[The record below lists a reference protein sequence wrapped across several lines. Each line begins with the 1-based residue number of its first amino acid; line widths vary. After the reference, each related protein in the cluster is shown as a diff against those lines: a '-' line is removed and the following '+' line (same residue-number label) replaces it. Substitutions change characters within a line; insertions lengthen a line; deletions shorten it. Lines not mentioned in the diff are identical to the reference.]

1 MKRNI
6 DNYIK
11 FLLPLVILIIWFLG
25 TSIGKIPETSL
36 PKIGTVI
43 NTFKEMI
50 KSGQLYSDL
59 GISIRRV
66 ITGYVISG
74 ILGITLGVIMGMSR
88 KAKKTFQFTLT
99 SMRQIPMIA
108 WIPLI
113 ILWTGIGEISKI
125 TVILFAATFPII
137 VNTINGIESTPEAF
151 LEVAEIYKLNRWD
164 TFFKVYLPS
173 ALPNIFTGL
182 RLGLS
187 TSWMAVVASE
197 LIASSSGIGYRLND
211 ARSLMKSDIVIVC
224 MIVIGIVGVLMDKMI
239 VLAAEISTDWKN

>member
-1 MKRNI
+1 MKRNM

-11 FLLPLVILIIWFLG
+11 FLLPLIILIIWFLG
-25 TSIGKIPETSL
+25 TNIGKIPETAL
-36 PKIGTVI
+36 PKLGTVI
-43 NTFKEMI
+43 ITFKEMI

-59 GISIRRV
+59 GISMRRV
-66 ITGYVISG
+66 IAGYVISS
-74 ILGITLGVIMGMSR
+74 ILGVTLGVIMGISR
-88 KAKKTFQFTLT
+88 RAKKTFQFTLT

-113 ILWTGIGEISKI
+113 ILWTGIGEVSKI
-125 TVILFAATFPII
+125 TVILFAATFPIV
-137 VNTINGIESTPEAF
+137 VNTVNGIESTPEAF

-187 TSWMAVVASE
+187 TSWMVVVASE

>member
-1 MKRNI
+1 
-6 DNYIK
+6 
-11 FLLPLVILIIWFLG
+11 
-25 TSIGKIPETSL
+25 
-36 PKIGTVI
+36 
-43 NTFKEMI
+43 
-50 KSGQLYSDL
+50 
-59 GISIRRV
+59 
-66 ITGYVISG
+66 
-74 ILGITLGVIMGMSR
+74 
-88 KAKKTFQFTLT
+88 
-99 SMRQIPMIA
+99 MIA

-113 ILWTGIGEISKI
+113 ILWTGIGEVSKI
-125 TVILFAATFPII
+125 TVILFAATFPIV
-137 VNTINGIESTPEAF
+137 VNTVNGIESTPEAF

-211 ARSLMKSDIVIVC
+211 ARSLMKSDTVIVC